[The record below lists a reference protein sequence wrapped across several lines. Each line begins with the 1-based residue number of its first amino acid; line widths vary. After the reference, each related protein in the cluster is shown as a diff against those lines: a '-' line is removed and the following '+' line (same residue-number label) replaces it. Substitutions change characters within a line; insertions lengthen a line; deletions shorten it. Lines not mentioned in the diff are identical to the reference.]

1 VNAVI
6 ASIDAIPTLAL
17 QALVGTVSIVGSLRK
32 RRRMRD
38 MAPVP
43 VAPHG
48 RRLGR
53 RRTI

>member
-32 RRRMRD
+32 RRRLRAI
-38 MAPVP
+38 APVP
-43 VAPHG
+43 VAPHE

-53 RRTI
+53 RRTL